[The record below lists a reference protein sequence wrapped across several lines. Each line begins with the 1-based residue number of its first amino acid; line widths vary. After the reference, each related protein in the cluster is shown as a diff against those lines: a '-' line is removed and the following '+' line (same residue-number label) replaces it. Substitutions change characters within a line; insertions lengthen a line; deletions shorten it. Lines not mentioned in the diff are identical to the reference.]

1 METRGISSKAASSN
15 NLVSPTTAQ
24 TCGIIG
30 VYFHEINDDG
40 LDLKDEVNGGEGKRT
55 NVDAS
60 PCESPANR
68 LSTRTSLL
76 ESKEGD

>member
-1 METRGISSKAASSN
+1 MKTMMMALIWR
-15 NLVSPTTAQ
+15 
-24 TCGIIG
+24 
-30 VYFHEINDDG
+30 
-40 LDLKDEVNGGEGKRT
+40 DEVDGGEGKRT

>member
-1 METRGISSKAASSN
+1 MKSMMMTLTWR
-15 NLVSPTTAQ
+15 
-24 TCGIIG
+24 
-30 VYFHEINDDG
+30 
-40 LDLKDEVNGGEGKRT
+40 DEGNGGEGKRT